1 MSPKFDKSTDTKH
14 KVKLESELVDA
25 AWIGGV
31 AYAGQKAR
39 FRVQTLFVGTG
50 ASIEVKGKSEK
61 GKKLGKIKDTIS
73 GNLFMGEFEIPE
85 DLEIGDRVLFEV
97 ELSKHGVSG
106 ESAMIPVRPAVTV
119 TNMKWSA
126 AEARRGDILTLKAD
140 VRGVADDTEVIVT
153 IYEYD
158 QDNIHD
164 RITEL
169 KGKVKGQQLSLDWQY
184 QYFEDTDE
192 IPTEEE
198 LQQYGR
204 SYNPPEYFFTVK
216 VGDVEFGKKQ
226 ESGLLKFKDFLEIRL
241 VGRDGKPRKDE
252 PFTVTLPDGS
262 TKDGQLDA
270 AGYARVDDVPPGRCT
285 ITFKNIKGV
294 QQIG

>member
-1 MSPKFDKSTDTKH
+1 MDMKFTKATDTKH
-14 KVKLESELVDA
+14 KIKLESELVEA

-39 FRVQTLFVGTG
+39 FRVQTLFVGSG

-73 GNLFMGEFEIPE
+73 GNLYMGEMEIPD
-85 DLEIGDRVLFEV
+85 DLEVGDSVWFEV
-97 ELSKHGVSG
+97 ELSKHGLSG
-106 ESAMIPVRPAVTV
+106 ESEAIPVRPAVTV
-119 TNMKWSA
+119 ANMKWSA
-126 AEARRGDILTLKAD
+126 SEARRGDVLTMKAD

-164 RITEL
+164 KITEL
-169 KGKVKGQQLSLDWQY
+169 KGKAKGQQLTLDWQY
-184 QYFEDTDE
+184 EYHEDTDE
-192 IPTEEE
+192 IPTEQE

-216 VGDVEFGKKQ
+216 VGDVEFGRKQ
-226 ESGLLKFKDFLEIRL
+226 ESGLLTFKDYLEIRL

-270 AGYARVDDVPPGRCT
+270 NGYARIDDVPPGRCQVK
-285 ITFKNIKGV
+285 FKNIKGV
-294 QQIG
+294 EQIG